1 VPAERRLPSA
11 SSVLRRA
18 LLVWGLGHI
27 ALGDR
32 RGWLLLP
39 LQPLA
44 VGGLVVVALLLMDST
59 RWIVVFPCLATLIA
73 LWLGQAI
80 HAHQRALRLGAA
92 PGGELQI
99 AWTLPV
105 ILALV
110 TGFWLLGG
118 DRGSP
123 AATLQEYVAAWHA
136 GRVEQASLLFADPP
150 QPEVLAQDWQQQQD
164 YLQRRVSEAASLY
177 GTSSGLDPI
186 DPFAGLRYVEL
197 EGERS
202 ADSVLVAVDIVRRQ
216 RVETLLFGLIPT
228 ATQETVLV
236 ERAGLIHLRAV
247 DAAWPDWLPAGDPPP
262 RVWRV
267 EQVVMPADLGAAA
280 RPSGILETQHS
291 F

>member
-1 VPAERRLPSA
+1 MPAQRQLPSA
-11 SSVLRRA
+11 STVLRRA
-18 LLVWGLGHI
+18 LVIWGLGHLS
-27 ALGDR
+27 LGDR
-32 RGWLLLP
+32 RGWLLLA

-44 VGGLVVVALLLMDST
+44 IAGLAAIALLLMDST
-59 RWIVVFPCLATLIA
+59 RWIVVFPCLAVLLA

-105 ILALV
+105 ILAVV

-123 AATLQEYVAAWHA
+123 AATLQEYVAAWHT
-136 GRVEQASLLFADPP
+136 GRVEQASLLFAEPP
-150 QPEVLAQDWQQQQD
+150 PPAVLAQAWQQQQD
-164 YLQRRVSEAASLY
+164 YLHRRVGEAAAMY
-177 GTSSGLDPI
+177 GASSGIDPLN
-186 DPFAGLRYVEL
+186 PFAGLRYVEL
-197 EGERS
+197 EQDRS
-202 ADSVLVAVDIVRRQ
+202 AQSVMVAVDIVRRQ
-216 RVETLLFGLIPT
+216 RVETLLFGLLPT

-236 ERAGLIHLRAV
+236 ERAGLIRLRAV
-247 DAAWPDWLPAGDPPP
+247 DVAWPHWLPSGDPPP

-267 EQVVMPADLGAAA
+267 EQVTFPVERGEGAGSP
-280 RPSGILETQHS
+280 RVSGPLDS